1 MRHPA
6 RRRTVR
12 LMKALIVY
20 ESQFGNT
27 EKVAR
32 AIAEGVATSGRVEV
46 VAVDTAPTV
55 LPDDVDLLL
64 VGGPTHVFSM
74 SRVQTRADAAKD
86 APTPTR
92 RGIRE
97 WLAQPPS
104 SSGRLRV
111 ATFGTKQGHGRLS
124 GSAATAAAKAARA
137 HGLLVDAV
145 EDFFVTGRSGPLEE
159 GELERATA
167 WGRALGR

>member
-1 MRHPA
+1 MRHPV

-86 APTPTR
+86 APTP
-92 RGIRE
+92 
-97 WLAQPPS
+97 
-104 SSGRLRV
+104 
-111 ATFGTKQGHGRLS
+111 
-124 GSAATAAAKAARA
+124 
-137 HGLLVDAV
+137 
-145 EDFFVTGRSGPLEE
+145 
-159 GELERATA
+159 
-167 WGRALGR
+167 